1 MSVWGNTPEKGSL
14 TAPFFF
20 VRMIAQWLRI
30 VVDFLFAVAR
40 RFVDD
45 RCMQTAGSLTFTT
58 LLSLVPLVTVMLS
71 VLSLFPA
78 FQELTGDLR
87 NLLMG
92 QLMPTSGE
100 LVQRYLLQFSEKASR
115 LTIVGSLWLLVTAV
129 MTLATIDR
137 ALNGIWRTRRHRNT
151 VMVFMVYW
159 ALLTLGPL
167 LLGAAIA
174 GSTYLYAVYKS
185 HVYEG
190 VAHYSDW
197 LLLRLIPLL
206 LETTAFFMLFVLVPR
221 VRVRLRD
228 ALAGA
233 LLTAVLFEIAKRG
246 FAMYVS
252 QFKNYELVY
261 GAFSAIPFFLVWLY
275 LSWLIVLV
283 GAEVTACLGGN
294 CHRKSISDTQARRS
308 LWLAAR
314 LVARLGQAQRRGAV
328 MRQQQLRAEEP
339 AFSEAQVEDMLQR
352 LAKGRVVRQVV
363 GGEWVLVRDLHSLS
377 LGEIYRLGDF
387 DLNPQGARG
396 RRSEPWDAWL
406 EARLGEVQS
415 DVDGRLDMPLSEMLA
430 LPESGDNDEVR
441 GDA

>member
-1 MSVWGNTPEKGSL
+1 MRAAS
-14 TAPFFF
+14 
-20 VRMIAQWLRI
+20 
-30 VVDFLFAVAR
+30 DFLFAVTR
-40 RFVDD
+40 RFVED

-58 LLSLVPLVTVMLS
+58 LLSLVPLVTVTLS

-78 FQELTGDLR
+78 FQELTGELR

-92 QLMPTSGE
+92 QLMPTSSE
-100 LVQRYLLQFSEKASR
+100 LVQRYLLQFSEKATR
-115 LTIVGSLWLLVTAV
+115 LTLFGSLWLLVTAV

-137 ALNGIWRTRRHRNT
+137 ALNGIWRSRRHRNT
-151 VMVFMVYW
+151 VVVFMVYW

-190 VAHYSDW
+190 VAYYSDW
-197 LLLRLIPLL
+197 VLLRMIPLL
-206 LETTAFFMLFVLVPR
+206 LETVAFFMLFVLVPR

-233 LLTAVLFEIAKRG
+233 LLTAVLFELAKRG

-261 GAFSAIPFFLVWLY
+261 GAFSAIPIFLIWLY

-294 CHRKSISDTQARRS
+294 CHRKNISDAHARRS

-314 LVARLGQAQRRGAV
+314 IIARLGQAQHRGAAV
-328 MRQQQLRAEEP
+328 PLAQLRADEP
-339 AFSEAQVEDMLQR
+339 AFSEGQVEGMLQR
-352 LAKGRVVRQVV
+352 LAAAQVVRQTV
-363 GGEWVLVRDLHSLS
+363 GGEWMLARDLHSLS
-377 LGEIYRLGDF
+377 LGELYRLGDF
-387 DLNPQGARG
+387 DLNPRGARG
-396 RRSEPWDAWL
+396 RSSETWDAWL
-406 EARLGEVQS
+406 EARLGEVRD
-415 DVDGRLDMPLSEMLA
+415 DVAGRLDVPLSSMLA
-430 LPESGDNDEVR
+430 ASGDEDEKVH
-441 GDA
+441 DNA

>member
-1 MSVWGNTPEKGSL
+1 MSAWGSPPEKGSRK
-14 TAPFFF
+14 APFFF
-20 VRMIAQWLRI
+20 VRLIMRWLPT
-30 VVDFLFAVAR
+30 VADFLLAVAR
-40 RFVDD
+40 RFVED

-78 FQELTGDLR
+78 FQELTGELR
-87 NLLMG
+87 KLLMG

-129 MTLATIDR
+129 LTLATIDQ
-137 ALNGIWRTRRHRNT
+137 ALNGIWRARRHRNT

-174 GSTYLYAVYKS
+174 GSTYLYAAYKS
-185 HVYEG
+185 YVYEG

-206 LETTAFFMLFVLVPR
+206 LETVAFFMLFVLVPR

-233 LLTAVLFEIAKRG
+233 LLTAVLFEVAKRG

-261 GAFSAIPFFLVWLY
+261 GAFSAIPIFLIWLY

-294 CHRKSISDTQARRS
+294 CHRKSISDTRARRS

-314 LVARLGQAQRRGAV
+314 LVAHLGQAQRRGAA
-328 MRQQQLRAEEP
+328 MQLLQLRAEEP
-339 AFSEAQVEDMLQR
+339 AFSEGQVEDMLQR
-352 LAKGRVVRQVV
+352 LATARVVRQVV

-377 LGEIYRLGDF
+377 LGDLYRLGDF
-387 DLNPQGARG
+387 DLNPKGARG
-396 RRSEPWDAWL
+396 RRSEPWDAWI
-406 EARLGEVQS
+406 EARLGKVQN
-415 DVDGRLDMPLSEMLA
+415 DVDRRLDVPLSEMLV
-430 LPESGDNDEVR
+430 LPESGDNEEAH

>member
-1 MSVWGNTPEKGSL
+1 MQGWGDTREKGSRK
-14 TAPFFF
+14 APFFF
-20 VRMIAQWLRI
+20 AQRFAQWLRAI
-30 VVDFLFAVAR
+30 ADFLFAVMR
-40 RFVDD
+40 RFVED

-58 LLSLVPLVTVMLS
+58 LLSLVPLVTVTLS

-115 LTIVGSLWLLVTAV
+115 LTLFGSLWLLVTAV

-174 GSTYLYAVYKS
+174 GSTYLYAVYKA

-197 LLLRLIPLL
+197 LLLRMIPLL
-206 LETTAFFMLFVLVPR
+206 LETVVFFMLFVLVPR

-228 ALAGA
+228 ALIGA

-261 GAFSAIPFFLVWLY
+261 GAFSAIPIFLIWLY

-294 CHRKSISDTQARRS
+294 CHRRNIADTRARRS

-314 LVARLGQAQRRGAV
+314 LVVRLGAAQRRGATL
-328 MRQQQLRAEEP
+328 RLAQLRAAEP
-339 AFSEAQVEDMLQR
+339 IFSEGQVEGMLQR
-352 LAKGRVVRQVV
+352 LATAHVVRQVV
-363 GGEWVLVRDLHSLS
+363 GGDWVLARDLHSLS
-377 LGEIYRLGDF
+377 LDELYRLGDF

-396 RRSEPWDAWL
+396 HESEAWDSWL
-406 EARLGEVQS
+406 EARLGEAQG
-415 DVDGRLDMPLSEMLA
+415 DVAGRLDVPLSEMLA
-430 LPESGDNDEVR
+430 AEECSGDGGEA

>member
-1 MSVWGNTPEKGSL
+1 MAALGCRFSVCGH
-14 TAPFFF
+14 TA
-20 VRMIAQWLRI
+20 L
-30 VVDFLFAVAR
+30 R
-40 RFVDD
+40 RFVED

-58 LLSLVPLVTVMLS
+58 LLSLVPLVTVTLS

-78 FQELTGDLR
+78 FQELTGELR

-100 LVQRYLLQFSEKASR
+100 LVQRYLLQFSEKATR
-115 LTIVGSLWLLVTAV
+115 LTLFGSLWLLVTAV

-137 ALNGIWRTRRHRNT
+137 ALNGIWRSRRHRNT

-190 VAHYSDW
+190 VAYYSDW
-197 LLLRLIPLL
+197 LLLRMIPLL
-206 LETTAFFMLFVLVPR
+206 LETVAFFMLFVLVPR

-233 LLTAVLFEIAKRG
+233 LLTAVLFEVAKRG

-261 GAFSAIPFFLVWLY
+261 GAFSAIPIFLIWLY

-294 CHRKSISDTQARRS
+294 CHRKSISDASARRS
-308 LWLAAR
+308 LWLASR
-314 LVARLGQAQRRGAV
+314 LVARLGQAQRRGAAV
-328 MRQQQLRAEEP
+328 PLAQLRAGEP
-339 AFSEAQVEDMLQR
+339 AFSEGQVVGMLQR
-352 LAKGRVVRQVV
+352 LAAARVVRQAV
-363 GGEWVLVRDLHSLS
+363 GGEWMLARDLRSLS
-377 LGEIYRLGDF
+377 LGELYRLGDF
-387 DLNPQGARG
+387 DLNPQGTRG
-396 RRSEPWDAWL
+396 HSSEIWDAWL
-406 EARLGEVQS
+406 EARLGEVQA
-415 DVDGRLDMPLSEMLA
+415 DVAGRLDVPLSNMLA
-430 LPESGDNDEVR
+430 ASEDDDEEVD
-441 GDA
+441 GNA